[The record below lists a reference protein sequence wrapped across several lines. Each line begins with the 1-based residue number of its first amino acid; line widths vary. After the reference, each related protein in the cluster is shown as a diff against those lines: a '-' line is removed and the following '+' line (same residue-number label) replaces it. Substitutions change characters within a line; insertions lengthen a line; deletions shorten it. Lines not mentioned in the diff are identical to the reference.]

1 MVEEKVDTAHVKCP
15 YFLEHCIMMILKL
28 VSLIAP
34 SSSDRE
40 REREKEKYI
49 NSLSVSIG
57 SDIQNKSDKM
67 QYTSSSNGGI
77 RTASE
82 VQGPWG
88 SIPWGTG
95 LASPVAMTPSA
106 AHSGLQSVW
115 LSLRLIRGLP
125 SEILNPLS
133 DRIGAG
139 ILGILR

>member
-1 MVEEKVDTAHVKCP
+1 
-15 YFLEHCIMMILKL
+15 MMILKL

-40 REREKEKYI
+40 REKEKEKYI

-57 SDIQNKSDKM
+57 SDMQNKSDKV
-67 QYTSSSNGGI
+67 QYPCSSIGGI

-95 LASPVAMTPSA
+95 LTSPVAMTPSA
-106 AHSGLQSVW
+106 VHSGLQSVW

-125 SEILNPLS
+125 SEILSPLS

>member
-28 VSLIAP
+28 VSLISP
-34 SSSDRE
+34 SVSDRE
-40 REREKEKYI
+40 RDKDKHI
-49 NSLSVSIG
+49 NSMSISTA
-57 SDIQNKSDKM
+57 SDNQCKSDKM
-67 QYTSSSNGGI
+67 QSSKGGI
-77 RTASE
+77 HATSE

-95 LASPVAMTPSA
+95 LSSPVAVTPSA
-106 AHSGLQSVW
+106 VHSGLESVW
-115 LSLRLIRGLP
+115 LSLRLIRGIP